1 MKQYF
6 SPPVIL
12 KIIGYSGSGKT
23 TLIEQLI
30 PYLRKRGLRLAVI
43 KHTSHCHELDY
54 PGKDSHRL
62 RKAGAEAVFVSSP
75 AMVAMFRDVEQEW
88 SVEQMLPHL
97 PPGLD
102 LVIAEGFKS
111 GEHPYIEVFRKQVSK
126 ELLGQKDSNLL
137 AIVGDDPGDV
147 EVPRFHR
154 DAILAIGE
162 FVIEHCVKRLPEHA
176 KSCLALDEQL
186 LNE

>member
-12 KIIGYSGSGKT
+12 KIIGCSGSGKT

-43 KHTSHCHELDY
+43 KHTNHYHEFDY

-75 AMVAMFRDVEQEW
+75 VMVAMFRDVEQEW

-111 GEHPYIEVFRKQVSK
+111 GRHPYIEVFRKQVSR
-126 ELLGQKDSNLL
+126 ELRGQKYSNLL
-137 AIVGDDPGDV
+137 AIVGDDPGGV
-147 EVPRFHR
+147 EAPRFHR
-154 DAILAIGE
+154 DAISAIGE
-162 FVIEHCVKRLPEHA
+162 FVIEQCVKRLPEHA
-176 KSCLALDEQL
+176 NSCLALDEQL

>member
-12 KIIGYSGSGKT
+12 KIIGYSGAGKT

-126 ELLGQKDSNLL
+126 QLLGQRCSNLL
-137 AIVGDDPGDV
+137 AIVGDDPGGI
-147 EVPRFHR
+147 EVLRFHR
-154 DAILAIGE
+154 DAISAIGG
-162 FVIEHCVKRLPEHA
+162 FIIERCVKQLPEA
-176 KSCLALDEQL
+176 INSV
-186 LNE
+186 

>member
-6 SPPVIL
+6 SPPPIL

-23 TLIEQLI
+23 TLIEQLM
-30 PYLRKRGLRLAVI
+30 PFLRKRGLRLAVI

-75 AMVAMFRDVEQEW
+75 AMVAMFRDTQEEL

-126 ELLGQKDSNLL
+126 KLLGRNCSNLL
-137 AIVGDDPGDV
+137 AVVGDDPGGLNA
-147 EVPRFHR
+147 PRFHR
-154 DAILAIGE
+154 DAIPAIGK
-162 FVIEHCVKRLPEHA
+162 FVIQQCINRLSEHTSH
-176 KSCLALDEQL
+176 CLAEEEHLP
-186 LNE
+186 